1 MFVREH
7 IKIRCNGALLF
18 IIFFVFS
25 FILKGQE
32 NFNIDSLK
40 FEIRNTTEVFKKM
53 VVLDSVLNL
62 KTLNPSDK
70 LELANMIIE
79 LAKKQENYSFLSQG
93 YLQKANALQQMGDY
107 LKALE
112 SYLVCM
118 DYTKLA
124 DEETLDEAAL
134 TISIADT
141 YSLMENSKNAQHYY
155 QQGIALLRD
164 TKNKNDSTKLAS
176 ALLNAGD
183 EFYYDGRY
191 DKALEYFKESETL
204 FKSLDFK
211 IGIAYNLGNQGMVY
225 AALGQHEMAKAN
237 INKAIAMLEE
247 LEHYDP
253 VSVYLNEMSSI
264 YETQSNY
271 DLALE
276 YSSRSLQLAKKLK
289 AKDQISEAN
298 LQLSKLYEKSGQF
311 DRALNAY
318 KNYKIYRDSIINIET
333 VQQVADLRTDMEVG
347 KKQSEVD
354 LLTQKRKTNRIVMFA
369 IAGASFFIIVIA
381 LGLYRRNNYIK
392 KTNKIISNEKERSDK
407 LLLNILPEKTAQE
420 LKDHGRVKAKRFDSV
435 TVLFSDFKGFTHYA
449 ENLEPEELVNTVDYY
464 FSKFDEIVEK
474 YGLEKI
480 KTVGDAYMVAGGLPF
495 VTEDHAIKMTKA
507 AFEMVAFVNSSKES
521 NLTSASFDI
530 RIGINTGPVVAGV
543 VGSKKFAYD
552 IWGDTV
558 NIAARMETNSEP
570 GKINISENTY
580 HIIKS
585 EFSCSYRGELEVKNR
600 GKLKM
605 FFVSE
610 PLQKHSDPK
619 INFIQNDKIF

>member
-1 MFVREH
+1 MFIREH
-7 IKIRCNGALLF
+7 IKNRCNGALLF

-25 FILKGQE
+25 FILKAQE
-32 NFNIDSLK
+32 NFILDSLK
-40 FEIRNTTEVFKKM
+40 FEINKTSEDIKKM
-53 VVLDSVLNL
+53 VLLDSVLNL

-79 LAKKQENYSFLSQG
+79 LSKKKENYSFLSQG
-93 YLQKANALQQMGDY
+93 YLQKGNALQLMGDY
-107 LKALE
+107 HKALE
-112 SYLVCM
+112 AYLACL
-118 DYTKLA
+118 DYATLA
-124 DEETLDEAAL
+124 DEDKLDEADL

-141 YSLMENSKNAQHYY
+141 YSLMENSNNAQNYY
-155 QQGIALLRD
+155 QKGIALLRD
-164 TKNKNDSTKLAS
+164 TKNRNDSTKLAT

-183 EFYYDGRY
+183 EFYYDGQY
-191 DKALEYFKESETL
+191 DKALGYFKESEIL

-225 AALGQHEMAKAN
+225 AAQRQHELAKVN
-237 INKAIAMLEE
+237 ITKAIAMLESI
-247 LEHYDP
+247 EHYDP

-264 YETQSNY
+264 YENQSNY

-276 YSSRSLQLAKKLK
+276 YSSKSLELAQNLK

-298 LQLSKLYEKSGQF
+298 FQLSKLYEKSGQF
-311 DRALNAY
+311 DLALTSY
-318 KNYKIYRDSIINIET
+318 KNYKIYRDSIINLET
-333 VQQVADLRTDMEVG
+333 IQQVADLRTDMEVG
-347 KKQSEVD
+347 KKQAEVD

-369 IAGASFFIIVIA
+369 VTGASFFIIVIA

-392 KTNKIISNEKERSDK
+392 KTNKIISNEKERSEK

-420 LKDHGRVKAKRFDSV
+420 LKDHGKVAAKKFESV

-507 AFEMVAFVNSSKES
+507 AFEMVAFVNASKES
-521 NLTSASFDI
+521 NNTSAAFDI

-580 HIIKS
+580 RVIKS
-585 EFSCSYRGELEVKNR
+585 EFNCTYRGELEVKNR

-605 FFVSE
+605 FFVDQPYHE
-610 PLQKHSDPK
+610 KFDL
-619 INFIQNDKIF
+619 

>member
-1 MFVREH
+1 MNVRKH

-25 FILKGQE
+25 FVLKAQE
-32 NFNIDSLK
+32 NFNLDSLK
-40 FEIRNTTEVFKKM
+40 FEIRNTPEVFKKM

-70 LELANMIIE
+70 LELANMIIG

-204 FKSLDFK
+204 FKLLDFK

-225 AALGQHEMAKAN
+225 AALGQHEMATAN

-271 DLALE
+271 NLALE
-276 YSSRSLQLAKKLK
+276 YSSRSLELAKNLK

-420 LKDHGRVKAKRFDSV
+420 LKDYGRVKAKRFDSV

-449 ENLEPEELVNTVDYY
+449 ENLEPEELVTTIDYY

-495 VTEDHAIKMTKA
+495 VTEDHAINMTKA
-507 AFEMVAFVNSSKES
+507 AFEMVEFVNSSKES

-585 EFSCSYRGELEVKNR
+585 EFNCSYRGELEVKNR

-610 PLQKHSDPK
+610 PLQKHFGPK
-619 INFIQNDKIF
+619 NNVIQNDKIF

>member
-25 FILKGQE
+25 FILKAQE
-32 NFNIDSLK
+32 NFNLDSLK
-40 FEIRNTTEVFKKM
+40 FEIRNTTDVFKNM

-276 YSSRSLQLAKKLK
+276 YSSRSLELAKKLK

-369 IAGASFFIIVIA
+369 VAGASFFIIVIA

-507 AFEMVAFVNSSKES
+507 AFEMVEFVNSSKES

-585 EFSCSYRGELEVKNR
+585 EFNCSYRGELEVKNR

-610 PLQKHSDPK
+610 PLQKRSDPK

>member
-25 FILKGQE
+25 FILKAQE
-32 NFNIDSLK
+32 NFNLDSLK
-40 FEIRNTTEVFKKM
+40 FEIRNTPEVFKKM

-276 YSSRSLQLAKKLK
+276 YSSRSLELAKKLK

-507 AFEMVAFVNSSKES
+507 AFEMVEFVNSSKES

-585 EFSCSYRGELEVKNR
+585 EFNCSYRGELEVKNR

-619 INFIQNDKIF
+619 INFIQNDNIF

>member
-1 MFVREH
+1 VH
-7 IKIRCNGALLF
+7 C
-18 IIFFVFS
+18 FS
-25 FILKGQE
+25 LNAQE
-32 NFNIDSLK
+32 NFNLDSLK
-40 FEIRNTTEVFKKM
+40 YVISQTPEVNKKM
-53 VVLDSVLNL
+53 MVLDS
-62 KTLNPSDK
+62 TLNSKSLNPNDK
-70 LELANMIIE
+70 LELANMLIE
-79 LAKKQENYSFLSQG
+79 LANKQTNYIFLSQG
-93 YLQKANALQQMGDY
+93 YLEKGNALQLIGDY
-107 LKALE
+107 HKALE
-112 SYLVCM
+112 AYLFCM
-118 DYTKLA
+118 DYAKLA
-124 DEETLDEAAL
+124 DEDRLDEADL

-141 YSLMENSKNAQHYY
+141 YSLMENSKNAQLYY

-164 TKNKNDSTKLAS
+164 TKNRNDSTKLAT

-183 EFYYDGRY
+183 EFYYDSQY
-191 DKALEYFKESETL
+191 DKALGYFKESETIFTL
-204 FKSLDFK
+204 LDYK
-211 IGIAYNLGNQGMVY
+211 IGMAYNLGNQGMVY
-225 AALGQHEMAKAN
+225 AAQGQHDVAKAR
-237 INKAIAMLEE
+237 INKAITMLEE
-247 LEHYDP
+247 MEHFDP
-253 VSVYLNEMSSI
+253 VSVYLNEMSGI
-264 YETQSNY
+264 YEAQSNY

-276 YSSRSLQLAKKLK
+276 YSSRSLELAKNLN

-311 DRALNAY
+311 DRALNSY

-333 VQQVADLRTDMEVG
+333 VRQVADLRTDMEVG
-347 KKQSEVD
+347 KKQAEVD

-369 IAGASFFIIVIA
+369 VAGASFFIIVIA

-507 AFEMVAFVNSSKES
+507 AFEMVEFVNSSKES

-585 EFSCSYRGELEVKNR
+585 EFNCTYRGELEVKNR

-610 PLQKHSDPK
+610 TVQKHSDPK
-619 INFIQNDKIF
+619 NGFVQNDKIF